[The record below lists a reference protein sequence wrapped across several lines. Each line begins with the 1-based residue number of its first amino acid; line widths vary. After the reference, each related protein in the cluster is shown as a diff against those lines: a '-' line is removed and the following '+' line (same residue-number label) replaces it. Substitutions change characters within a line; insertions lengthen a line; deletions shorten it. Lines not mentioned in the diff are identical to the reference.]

1 MDTRHVMDFR
11 PNFTT
16 LKNSYAGAPA
26 LVAGAR
32 WSRGDVCGF
41 LLPYFLNCLHNK
53 FTVARPC
60 HAAIL
65 PPVCVRKLRRGAV
78 STRKGW
84 RGSLGGGRGRP
95 GGWNAFFF
103 CGVGLRVYFRLCTL
117 SSLS

>member
-1 MDTRHVMDFR
+1 MAARQVMDFR
-11 PNFTT
+11 QNFPT
-16 LKNSYAGAPA
+16 LKTSYAGAPA

-65 PPVCVRKLRRGAV
+65 PPVCVRKLRRLCPRFPQRDGA
-78 STRKGW
+78 
-84 RGSLGGGRGRP
+84 SLGGGRRADRGER
-95 GGWNAFFF
+95 
-103 CGVGLRVYFRLCTL
+103 CL
-117 SSLS
+117 SF